1 MRRLLTILGISL
13 ALLAPAALHAQAAP
27 DTGATTAAA
36 VAESSSGSGLP
47 VRAGP
52 PRTLRAYWH
61 VFAAF
66 AIAWILLFG
75 YALSLG
81 RRFANVERELR
92 RLAAE
97 R

>member
-1 MRRLLTILGISL
+1 MRRLLSILGISL
-13 ALLAPAALHAQAAP
+13 ALLAPAALRAQAP
-27 DTGATTAAA
+27 DTTATSAAA
-36 VAESSSGSGLP
+36 VAEVPSGSGLP
-47 VRAGP
+47 ERAGP

-92 RLAAE
+92 RLGENA
-97 R
+97 